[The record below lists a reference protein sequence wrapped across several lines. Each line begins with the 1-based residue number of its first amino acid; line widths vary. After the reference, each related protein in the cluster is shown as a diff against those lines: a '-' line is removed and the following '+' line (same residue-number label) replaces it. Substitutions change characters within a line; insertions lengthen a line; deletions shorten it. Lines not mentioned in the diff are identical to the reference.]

1 MHENKMN
8 KNINITI
15 TTDSKPDMNNK
26 NSDAALFNDTNI
38 NSAKTIDNEPA
49 SQIKQN
55 SFARQCIGEAL
66 VQLMREKEFESIS
79 VTDICKTAGF
89 SRMAYYRNFHSKNDI
104 LVKYMNMLADKFRTD
119 LMETYPGISS
129 KSYEI
134 VLFAFKYFKNYH
146 AYAECLIKAN
156 LSSILQDGLNY
167 YFDRYVAGTGSDIS
181 RRYSLYYYSG
191 ALFNIYTTWV
201 KGGMNESPEELAQIV
216 YKRMNKGIQT
226 P

>member
-1 MHENKMN
+1 MN
-8 KNINITI
+8 KNINFTI
-15 TTDSKPDMNNK
+15 TTDSKTDMNN
-26 NSDAALFNDTNI
+26 NTSDAALCNDTNI
-38 NSAKTIDNEPA
+38 NSDKTIDTETNP
-49 SQIKQN
+49 QINQS

-104 LVKYMNMLADKFRTD
+104 LVQYMNMLADKFRTD

-134 VLFAFKYFKNYH
+134 VLFAFKYFKDYH

-167 YFDRYVAGTGSDIS
+167 YFDRYVAGTGSDIG

-201 KGGMNESPEELAQIV
+201 KGGMNESPEDLAQIV